1 MNAQNKSIEYYKE
14 MCILLT
20 SENLKLR
27 QDLEVLNEK
36 HKTPLNDYFD
46 EWLSIKKTKA
56 KPDTYSGYAIHV
68 EKHFKPYFKDY
79 FLETITSNDI
89 EKYFALKLCDG
100 LSRQTVKS
108 HRSTLRAIFSFAY
121 KHDMISENVVMKTD
135 AIKTEKFDYHTLPF
149 NEIWRL
155 LEITKNLNDYP
166 PILLS
171 SLLGIEN
178 NSNSYSMADEVKADE
193 RKPFELPERN
203 GNNQRVIAYL
213 VKTRQLDR
221 HIVNDCIKQ
230 GIIYE
235 DKRHNVVAVGCD
247 ENGEAK
253 SADLRSSSTYGA
265 KFRGC
270 VTGSEKRYGFHLDSN
285 CNSDTVFVFEAFI
298 DSLSFL
304 SLRNMSAKARNN
316 PDYYKKFNVLV
327 LGGTTDN
334 ALSQYVISR
343 PQISN
348 VVIMLDND
356 DAGREGAMKI
366 KSKFEKFDLNC
377 TIRTMAGSLFRL

>member
-1 MNAQNKSIEYYKE
+1 MKFTDAQKEQAANISI
-14 MCILLT
+14 I
-20 SENLKLR
+20 
-27 QDLEVLNEK
+27 
-36 HKTPLNDYFD
+36 DY
-46 EWLSIKKTKA
+46 
-56 KPDTYSGYAIHV
+56 
-68 EKHFKPYFKDY
+68 
-79 FLETITSNDI
+79 
-89 EKYFALKLCDG
+89 
-100 LSRQTVKS
+100 LSRANGFTFK
-108 HRSTLRAIFSFAY
+108 RAGRY
-121 KHDMISENVVMKTD
+121 YQCVEHDSLMIYPDQKGWAWNSQG
-135 AIKTEKFDYHTLPF
+135 IKGSDVLAWKQKIEGLTYPEAM
-149 NEIWRL
+149 NE
-155 LEITKNLNDYP
+155 
-166 PILLS
+166 
-171 SLLGIEN
+171 LLGIES
-178 NSNSYSMADEVKADE
+178 NSNTYSMAEEVKNTE

-230 GIIYE
+230 GLIYE
-235 DKRHNVVAVGCD
+235 DKRHNVVAVGRD
-247 ENGEAK
+247 ENGAAK

-316 PDYYKKFNVLV
+316 PDYYKKFNVLA
-327 LGGTTDN
+327 LGGTADN
-334 ALSQYVISR
+334 ALSHYVISR

-348 VVIMLDND
+348 IVLMLDND

-366 KSKFEKFDLNC
+366 KTKFEKFKLNC
-377 TIRTMAGSLFRL
+377 TIRTMPEAYSNCKDQNDLLKAFKESLNQSYNSKTAVSQSRTVSSDLEIVNEKKTTCSRY